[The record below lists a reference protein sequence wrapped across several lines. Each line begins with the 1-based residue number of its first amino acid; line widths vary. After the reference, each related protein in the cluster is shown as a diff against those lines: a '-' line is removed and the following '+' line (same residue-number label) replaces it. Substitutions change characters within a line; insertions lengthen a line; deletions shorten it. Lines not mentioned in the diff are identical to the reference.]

1 MYWIDHTENYYR
13 TLQLATKY
21 DGKEYILHDFSDYV
35 EGFARI
41 TIDISTPMGNGLGGS
56 SGHVHIGTEDF
67 NYDNKWTS
75 ISYIEDYLRNEYL
88 PEHNLK
94 GVFYRGIVIGRSDGG
109 DANISGF
116 VMR

>member
-1 MYWIDHTENYYR
+1 
-13 TLQLATKY
+13 
-21 DGKEYILHDFSDYV
+21 
-35 EGFARI
+35 
-41 TIDISTPMGNGLGGS
+41 MGNGLGGS
-56 SGHVHIGTEDF
+56 SGHVHIGNEDF